1 MKLLGAKV
9 QEITR
14 MEIGTHVH
22 VVTIAHIHT
31 TYIHVHMYTYICTR
45 VPHVRSRRYTV
56 LVHVHM
62 YTFIKVHSRDR
73 GTTIVV
79 F

>member
-31 TYIHVHMYTYICTR
+31 TYIHVSVHVYVAEGIQYWYMYTCT
-45 VPHVRSRRYTV
+45 H
-56 LVHVHM
+56 L
-62 YTFIKVHSRDR
+62 
-73 GTTIVV
+73 
-79 F
+79 

>member
-31 TYIHVHMYTYICTR
+31 TYIHTRICTR
-45 VPHVRSRRYTV
+45 VRT
-56 LVHVHM
+56 
-62 YTFIKVHSRDR
+62 
-73 GTTIVV
+73 
-79 F
+79 

>member
-31 TYIHVHMYTYICTR
+31 TYIHTRICTR
-45 VPHVRSRRYTV
+45 VRSRRYTV
-56 LVHVHM
+56 LVHTYM
-62 YTFIKVHSRDR
+62 YTCTHL
-73 GTTIVV
+73 
-79 F
+79 

>member
-14 MEIGTHVH
+14 MEIGTHV
-22 VVTIAHIHT
+22 VTIAHIS
-31 TYIHVHMYTYICTR
+31 TR
-45 VPHVRSRRYTV
+45 RRYTV

-62 YTFIKVHSRDR
+62 YTFIKVHLRDR
-73 GTTIVV
+73 GTCTTIVV

>member
-31 TYIHVHMYTYICTR
+31 TYIHVSVHVYTYVAEGIRYWYMYTCT
-45 VPHVRSRRYTV
+45 H
-56 LVHVHM
+56 L
-62 YTFIKVHSRDR
+62 
-73 GTTIVV
+73 
-79 F
+79 